1 MEVKEKIYQIVADLC
16 ETEVANINDE
26 TTIGDFP
33 EWDSMGQLT
42 IVSNIEEAFDIT
54 FDPDELMDLED
65 VNDFVKAVE
74 DKL

>member
-16 ETEVANINDE
+16 ETEVANINGE